1 MCSLVHHSP
10 LVLRTVSEGGHHV
23 PSALG
28 HCPAVLL
35 PRVLEFVLSPC
46 VRVEGEHLLQ
56 VLKHIVEDAAAAA
69 TERSL
74 LKLSP
79 VSVHGLAV
87 GLGMSFKVSL
97 VMSLMVCEVRVG
109 VKVVLLLMLAK
120 MVKVFQN
127 VIKVEIKGLKVL
139 AEVVVATTTCVAAAC
154 VAAACVA
161 ASTVASSW

>member
-35 PRVLEFVLSPC
+35 PCVLEFVLSPC

-161 ASTVASSW
+161 SSW

>member
-56 VLKHIVEDAAAAA
+56 VLKHIVEDAAAA

-161 ASTVASSW
+161 SSW